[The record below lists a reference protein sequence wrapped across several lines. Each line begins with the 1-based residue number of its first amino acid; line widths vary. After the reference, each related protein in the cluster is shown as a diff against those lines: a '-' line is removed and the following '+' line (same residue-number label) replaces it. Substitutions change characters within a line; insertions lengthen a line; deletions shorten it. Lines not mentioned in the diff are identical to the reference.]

1 MKLQEVTAYNL
12 KSEAI
17 LTESQSWEM
26 LTEQQ
31 RIYVGSWEKNVWP
44 LVEQYSKLMEADLKP
59 DQIKKIFQDAE
70 KVSIEGGENMTA
82 LGKAGKVT
90 AEVSGKMKAEIDKLM
105 DAAANSGPVKNFD
118 AQFEKLK
125 SQLKT
130 KLQGNPAGQKI
141 LAGVEKWGGFAK
153 DNPAKSAFIIGAMTS
168 VLAFASGG
176 ILSGAAI
183 GFFLKLA
190 NNTIK
195 GDKLSTAMAKGVKG
209 AAIGAIAGALGD
221 AIGGAAEDMFP
232 PEITQTFMTTNG
244 EIDIT
249 QLDAMADGVSIE
261 DLDSE
266 DIKELI
272 QSRQALL
279 QVIPKV
285 DGEASEVLDQQLK
298 ALNDKIFELEP
309 DGANAAEAIDN
320 LQDKFGIEG
329 KGVDIVVKQNVTG
342 DANVNLAD
350 PDKLGDEGDYGSE
363 PEQNVGGT
371 GKDTVDTTSTAD
383 PDGDV
388 GAEGTVKATYS
399 SEEMNELGM
408 DTSNQPESKLIADA
422 VTDTDLTPA
431 EVEKLQ
437 QVYQMEKAI
446 ENRKF
451 LGYKMSAETSMKD
464 YMGGEAKVIDG
475 LEGEYTAGSTFKKE
489 ITASFEGTDKPWT
502 AMVTGSVEGVDADG
516 NIVYSYSNVF
526 VGPDVM
532 DSSFWDILDKLP
544 EAKQE
549 EIMKAFDTWRET
561 ADMETSI
568 DDFKAQMAE
577 KVMQGAAAVALGG
590 ALAKAEYVEP
600 DKAKKESRVYKTA
613 EQLEDEYFDL
623 FEDYRLDEIDIK
635 GMAKKAAAGAANI
648 TKAAAKGTG
657 KAVGAGLDKAG
668 AVANKGIGKAVGAVK
683 SGAAKA
689 GKELGQKVT
698 YAKLEKDWKKA
709 GEPTD
714 VGSIAKILSD
724 RGMSDEQIGTVA
736 TNTGQADLKVQGA
749 EKSTASSGGVGGG
762 TKGDDE
768 KAPEPG
774 KDAGAK
780 TGGVGGGAAG
790 AGGGAGASA
799 SSPDPKADKD
809 GDGKADGDS
818 ASTLQGKAS
827 GDPFNDGPF
836 DMKSSPPKGTNA
848 GATKDDF
855 EWKGAQ
861 WISKSTGK
869 VADKGTAA
877 KLGNPKMDELI
888 RQIQDKGQVDLA
900 VAYLS
905 GGGDATAK
913 APAGGKP
920 AAPGKSAAS
929 KRPDQRFQQQPTV

>member
-221 AIGGAAEDMFP
+221 AISGTAEDMFP
-232 PEITQTFMTTNG
+232 AEITQTFMTTNG

-249 QLDAMADGVSIE
+249 ELTAMGADSIE

-266 DIKELI
+266 AVKELI
-272 QSRQALL
+272 QTRTAMVQM
-279 QVIPKV
+279 IPKL
-285 DGEASEVLDQQLK
+285 DDAEAKEILDQQLK

-309 DGANAAEAIDN
+309 DGENVKQAIDN
-320 LQDKFGIEG
+320 LQGKFNIEG
-329 KGVDIVVKQNVTG
+329 EGIDVVVKQNTVGG
-342 DANVNLAD
+342 DVNTDATAD
-350 PDKLGDEGDYGSE
+350 NLGDEGDYGEE
-363 PEQNVGGT
+363 PNSNVGGT
-371 GKDTVDTTSTAD
+371 GKDDVDMDSTAD
-383 PDGDV
+383 DGTV
-388 GAEGTVKATYS
+388 GAEGTVKAEYS
-399 SEEMNELGM
+399 KEEMNELGM
-408 DTSNQPESKLIADA
+408 DTSEQPTSPGIAKLGDEY
-422 VTDTDLTPA
+422 DLSP
-431 EVEKLQ
+431 EQVEKLQ
-437 QVYQMEKAI
+437 SVYQMEKAVS
-446 ENRKF
+446 NREF
-451 LGYKMSAETSMKD
+451 MGIRMSADTSIKD
-464 YMGGEAKVIDG
+464 FAGSTPQVVDG
-475 LEGEYTAGSTFKKE
+475 IEGEYTAGSTFKSTIETK
-489 ITASFEGTDKPWT
+489 IPGSDKPWS
-502 AMVTGSVEGVDADG
+502 ALVSGSVEGVDADG

-526 VGPDVM
+526 VGPEVM
-532 DSSFWDILDKLP
+532 DSDFWAIIDSLP
-544 EAKQE
+544 EDQQDKMME
-549 EIMKAFDTWRET
+549 MFDTYKET
-561 ADMETSI
+561 AELSTSI
-568 DDFKAQMAE
+568 DTFKQDMAE
-577 KVMQGAAAVALGG
+577 KIMQGAAAVALGG
-590 ALAKAEYVEP
+590 ALAKAEYVE
-600 DKAKKESRVYKTA
+600 KGAKKESRVYKTA

-623 FEDYRLDEIDIK
+623 FEDYRVDEIDIK
-635 GMAKKAAAGAANI
+635 GMAKKAATGAANI
-648 TKAAAKGTG
+648 TKAAAKGAG
-657 KAVGAGLDKAG
+657 KVAGMGMDKVGAA
-668 AVANKGIGKAVGAVK
+668 ANKGIGKAVGAVK

-762 TKGDDE
+762 TKGDDK

-929 KRPDQRFQQQPTV
+929 KRPDQRFQQQPTA

>member
-195 GDKLSTAMAKGVKG
+195 GDKLSTAAAKSVKG
-209 AAIGAIAGALGD
+209 AALGAVAGAIGD
-221 AIGGAAEDMFP
+221 AIGEILP
-232 PEITQTFMTTNG
+232 PEITSTFINDASG
-244 EIDIT
+244 EIDVT
-249 QLDAMADGVSIE
+249 QLDGMDATSLT
-261 DLDSE
+261 DLDA
-266 DIKELI
+266 DAAKELI
-272 QSRQALL
+272 QTRSAMAELL
-279 QVIPKV
+279 GRGDLDAEAQEILQGQMKEV
-285 DGEASEVLDQQLK
+285 D
-298 ALNDKIFELEP
+298 DKIFALAGE
-309 DGANAAEAIDN
+309 DGGNLNQAIDKM
-320 LQDKFGIEG
+320 QGEFDI
-329 KGVDIVVKQNVTG
+329 KGTDVDIEK
-342 DANVNLAD
+342 
-350 PDKLGDEGDYGSE
+350 
-363 PEQNVGGT
+363 
-371 GKDTVDTTSTAD
+371 TTSTSTQDAD
-383 PDGDV
+383 SYQSDTEVVAKLDAEQLNDAGINSADFPDNAWITDNTQKLLDAGL
-388 GAEGTVKATYS
+388 
-399 SEEMNELGM
+399 SEEDIEALQNAQGFNRALDQKEFMGTRISASSAYEVG
-408 DTSNQPESKLIADA
+408 DSISVEGVPEEIT
-422 VTDTDLTPA
+422 V
-431 EVEKLQ
+431 
-437 QVYQMEKAI
+437 
-446 ENRKF
+446 
-451 LGYKMSAETSMKD
+451 
-464 YMGGEAKVIDG
+464 
-475 LEGEYTAGSTFKKE
+475 GSTFKSTVSKTLPDGTE
-489 ITASFEGTDKPWT
+489 YTAIVDSTI
-502 AMVTGSVEGVDADG
+502 EGVDADG
-516 NIVYSYSNVF
+516 NPVFQMKSVF
-526 VGPDVM
+526 VQPNAFTDN
-532 DSSFWDILDKLP
+532 LDKALENLP
-544 EAKQE
+544 DDLRDELYDQVFKGTVSGSMEQAV
-549 EIMKAFDTWRET
+549 DNT
-561 ADMETSI
+561 A
-568 DDFKAQMAE
+568 AQIA
-577 KVMQGAAAVALGG
+577 QAAAAVALGG
-590 ALAKAEYVEP
+590 ALAKSEFKEP
-600 DKAKKESRVYKTA
+600 TEKKESRVYKTA

-648 TKAAAKGTG
+648 TKAAAKGAG
-657 KAVGAGLDKAG
+657 KVAGAGMDKVGAA
-668 AVANKGIGKAVGAVK
+668 ANKGIGKAVGAVK

-714 VGSIAKILSD
+714 VGSIAQILSN

-762 TKGDDE
+762 TKGNNK
-768 KAPEPG
+768 KAPAPG
-774 KDAGAK
+774 KNAGAK
-780 TGGVGGGAAG
+780 TGGVGGGTAGAGGATG

-818 ASTLQGKAS
+818 ASTLQGKSS

-848 GATKDDF
+848 GATKDDY

-877 KLGNPKMDELI
+877 KLGNPKIEELV
-888 RQIQDKGQVDLA
+888 RQIFDANQVDLA
-900 VAYLS
+900 IAYIE
-905 GGGDATAK
+905 GGGKAK

-929 KRPDQRFQQQPTV
+929 KRPDQRFQQQPTA

>member
-44 LVEQYSKLMEADLKP
+44 LVEQYSKLMEAELKP

-105 DAAANSGPVKNFD
+105 DAAANSGVVKNFD

-141 LAGVEKWGGFAK
+141 LAGVDKWGGFAK

-195 GDKLSTAMAKGVKG
+195 GDKLSTAAGKSIKG
-209 AAIGAIAGALGD
+209 AALGAVAGAIGD
-221 AIGGAAEDMFP
+221 AIGEILP
-232 PEITQTFMTTNG
+232 PEITNTFINDASG
-244 EIDIT
+244 EIDVT
-249 QLDAMADGVSIE
+249 ALDGMDATSLTDLDADAA
-261 DLDSE
+261 
-266 DIKELI
+266 KELI
-272 QSRQALL
+272 QTRSAMAELL
-279 QVIPKV
+279 GRG
-285 DGEASEVLDQQLK
+285 DLSGEAEEVLQGQLK
-298 ALNDKIFELEP
+298 QVDDKIFAIAGE
-309 DGANAAEAIDN
+309 DGGNLNQAIDRM
-320 LQDKFGIEG
+320 QGEFDI
-329 KGVDIVVKQNVTG
+329 KGTDVDIEK
-342 DANVNLAD
+342 
-350 PDKLGDEGDYGSE
+350 
-363 PEQNVGGT
+363 
-371 GKDTVDTTSTAD
+371 TTT
-383 PDGDV
+383 
-388 GAEGTVKATYS
+388 
-399 SEEMNELGM
+399 
-408 DTSNQPESKLIADA
+408 TSNQD
-422 VTDTDLTPA
+422 
-431 EVEKLQ
+431 
-437 QVYQMEKAI
+437 
-446 ENRKF
+446 
-451 LGYKMSAETSMKD
+451 
-464 YMGGEAKVIDG
+464 
-475 LEGEYTAGSTFKKE
+475 AGSTVSNTEVTAELDAEQLNDAGINSADYPDNAWITDNTQKLLDAGLSEEDIEALQNAQGFNRALDQKEFLNTRISTSTSVQVGDSIQVDGVPEDIEVGQVFKSNISKTLPDGTEYGGIVDVE
-489 ITASFEGTDKPWT
+489 IS
-502 AMVTGSVEGVDADG
+502 GVDADG
-516 NIVYSYSNVF
+516 NAVYQMKNVF
-526 VGPDVM
+526 VQPNAFTDN
-532 DSSFWDILDKLP
+532 LDKALENLP
-544 EAKQE
+544 DDVRE
-549 EIMKAFDTWRET
+549 ELYDQIFKGTVSGSMET
-561 ADMETSI
+561 AVDNTAANI
-568 DDFKAQMAE
+568 VQA
-577 KVMQGAAAVALGG
+577 AAAVALGG
-590 ALAKAEYVEP
+590 ALAKSEFKEP
-600 DKAKKESRVYKTA
+600 SDKKESRVYKTA

-623 FEDYRLDEIDIK
+623 FEDYRVDEIDIK
-635 GMAKKAAAGAANI
+635 GMAKKAATGAANI
-648 TKAAAKGTG
+648 TKAAAKGAG
-657 KAVGAGLDKAG
+657 KVAGMGMDKVGAA
-668 AVANKGIGKAVGAVK
+668 ANKGIGKAVGAVK

-714 VGSIAKILSD
+714 IGSIAKILSD

-736 TNTGQADLKVQGA
+736 TNTGQANLKVQGA

-762 TKGDDE
+762 TKGDDS

-790 AGGGAGASA
+790 ASK
-799 SSPDPKADKD
+799 SDPDPKADKD
-809 GDGKADGDS
+809 GDGKPDGDS

-861 WISKSTGK
+861 WVSKSTGK
-869 VADKGTAA
+869 IADKGTAA

-888 RQIQDKGQVDLA
+888 RQIQDKGQADLA
-900 VAYLS
+900 VAYLK
-905 GGGDATAK
+905 GGDKK
-913 APAGGKP
+913 APAGDKTP
-920 AAPGKSAAS
+920 AADGTPPKAPRA
-929 KRPDQRFQQQPTV
+929 DQRFQQSTPTV